1 MAGRSPARFLAPIAL
16 IIFAFVLFNVVSSDE
31 EPTSTTPAKQTA
43 TATPSESSS
52 DEEKDASEEEEP
64 KTKTYTVKP
73 GDTASAIAEE
83 AGMDLQ
89 TLLELNP
96 DVDASSLSPGQK
108 IVLER

>member
-16 IIFAFVLFNVVSSDE
+16 IIFAFVLYNVVSSDE

-52 DEEKDASEEEEP
+52 DEEKEKSSEKK
-64 KTKTYTVKP
+64 KTKTYTVKA

>member
-16 IIFAFVLFNVVSSDE
+16 IIFAFALYNVVSSDE

-43 TATPSESSS
+43 TATPEETSS
-52 DEEKDASEEEEP
+52 DEEKEKSSEK
-64 KTKTYTVKP
+64 KTKTYTVKA

>member
-16 IIFAFVLFNVVSSDE
+16 IIFAFALFNVVSPDE

-43 TATPSESSS
+43 TETPKESSS
-52 DEEKDASEEEEP
+52 DEEKDASSKEKK
-64 KTKTYTVKP
+64 KTKTYTVKA
-73 GDTASAIAEE
+73 GDTASGIAEE

-96 DVDASSLSPGQK
+96 DVDPSTLSPGQK

>member
-16 IIFAFVLFNVVSSDE
+16 IIFAFALYNVVSSDE
-31 EPTSTTPAKQTA
+31 EPTSSTPAKQTA

-52 DEEKDASEEEEP
+52 DEDKEKEKSSKK
-64 KTKTYTVKP
+64 KTKTYTVKA

>member
-16 IIFAFVLFNVVSSDE
+16 IIFAFVLYNVVSSDE
-31 EPTSTTPAKQTA
+31 EPTSNTPAKQTA
-43 TATPSESSS
+43 TATPSETSS
-52 DEEKDASEEEEP
+52 DEEKEKSSEKK
-64 KTKTYTVKP
+64 KTKTYTVKA

>member
-16 IIFAFVLFNVVSSDE
+16 IIFAFALYNVVSSDE

-43 TATPSESSS
+43 TATPTKSSS
-52 DEEKDASEEEEP
+52 DEEKEKSSSEK
-64 KTKTYTVKP
+64 KTKTYTVKA

>member
-16 IIFAFVLFNVVSSDE
+16 IIFAFALYNVVSSDE
-31 EPTSTTPAKQTA
+31 EPTSSTPAKQTA
-43 TATPSESSS
+43 TATPSEASSS
-52 DEEKDASEEEEP
+52 DEEKEKSSEK
-64 KTKTYTVKP
+64 KTKTYTVKA